1 MVDSIAFL
9 IAINFDPMGHR
20 GAPLAR
26 VIASGDLSRSDW
38 ATVLGA
44 AALAHPAWFAGTR
57 LHPLQATAPPRFEAG
72 PLAPAAR
79 AARKSRR
86 ARFESALSH

>member
-9 IAINFDPMGHR
+9 IAISFDPKEYRAG
-20 GAPLAR
+20 PLSR
-26 VIASGDLSRSDW
+26 VIASGDLTRSDW

-44 AALAHPAWFAGTR
+44 AALAHPALFGGTR
-57 LHPLQATAPPRFEAG
+57 LHPSQATAPPRFQAG